1 MASQN
6 CGTKKQKLNNSSSLA
21 CNGSAVPPNGLK
33 NGTVARP
40 EMCFFCFDVL
50 NSHLNCLEPPK
61 APDFCNDPYPIFVTW
76 ETSKERRLRGCI
88 GTFGAKNLHL
98 GLREYAV
105 TSAVKD
111 SRFSPITQ
119 DELPKLRV
127 AVSLLRHF
135 EDGSD
140 YLDWEVGVHGISIEY
155 HSDRGVRHSATYLPE
170 VAPKQGWDQI
180 QTIDSLLRKG
190 GFKGAVTPEI
200 RSAIKLT
207 RYKSEKISV
216 TYDEYME
223 HCRLLQSQATGAIS
237 ECSTSEGCSSDM
249 MDMVPQKQL
258 TDWAENSE
266 NNVIFVTKTGDI
278 AVKIHAKPG
287 AKKNNITD
295 ISDEGVGV
303 QISAPPVEGEAN
315 TELVRYI
322 AEVLGLRKGD
332 VSLDKG
338 SRSRNKT
345 ILVAQGKLSAEEVT
359 EKIKREMGSN

>member
-1 MASQN
+1 MATNS
-6 CGTKKQKLNNSSSLA
+6 CSSTKKQKLNNSSSLA
-21 CNGSAVPPNGLK
+21 CNGVSNGLK

-40 EMCFFCFDVL
+40 EMCYFCFDVL
-50 NSHLNCLEPPK
+50 SSYLNCLEPPK
-61 APDFCNDPYPIFVTW
+61 TPNFCNDAYPIFVTW
-76 ETSKERRLRGCI
+76 EIAKDKRLRGCI

-98 GLREYAV
+98 GLQEYAV

-111 SRFSPITQ
+111 SRFSPITL

-127 AVSLLRHF
+127 AVSILLHF

-170 VAPKQGWDQI
+170 VASKQGWDQI

-190 GFKGAVTPEI
+190 GFKGTVTPEV
-200 RSAIKLT
+200 RNAIKLT
-207 RYKSEKISV
+207 RYRSEKISA
-216 TYDEYME
+216 TYSEYID
-223 HCRLLQSQATGAIS
+223 HCNLLNSQ
-237 ECSTSEGCSSDM
+237 SSDGAHS
-249 MDMVPQKQL
+249 DSGPSSEMVDREPQEL
-258 TDWAENSE
+258 PDDWVESSNDGIIS
-266 NNVIFVTKTGDI
+266 VTKTGDI

-287 AKKNNITD
+287 AKKNGITD
-295 ISDEGVGV
+295 MSEEGVGV

-332 VSLDKG
+332 ISLDKG

-345 ILVAQGKLSAEEVT
+345 ILVAKGKLSVEEVN
-359 EKIKREMGSN
+359 EKIKREMSSN